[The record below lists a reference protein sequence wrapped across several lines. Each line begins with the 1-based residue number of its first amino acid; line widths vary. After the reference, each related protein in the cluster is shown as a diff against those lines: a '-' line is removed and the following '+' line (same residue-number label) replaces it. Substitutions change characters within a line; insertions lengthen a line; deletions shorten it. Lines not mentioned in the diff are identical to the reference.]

1 MTDLVEAK
9 LSHNQVYGLSA
20 SDCQDPVNLPVY
32 SLHDESKQNRETNL
46 ASLVANCEH
55 VDQIRLKDTFVDSN
69 LLVAKVGQV
78 SHFIQLLSLLSQV
91 GRKRYLET
99 KFEKIQIDG
108 RVEAHISLQI
118 SSHFQNQQ
126 SEDGGENEQTKFM
139 SVWIKMRSDRVNK
152 YLVTIFIRTP
162 AGRENYMKA
171 VQIEVERVDCEAIGG
186 IREFIS
192 LEELQSIVTN
202 GSVLFGVKV
211 DII

>member
-1 MTDLVEAK
+1 MRTCPRCQDNRIDDSVIVTDLVEAK

-32 SLHDESKQNRETNL
+32 SHHEESKQNRETNL

-55 VDQIRLKDTFVDSN
+55 VDQIRLKETFVDSN

-108 RVEAHISLQI
+108 RVEAHISLT
-118 SSHFQNQQ
+118 SNLFTLSKPTKRGWRRKRTDSVHVRLDQNAFGQ
-126 SEDGGENEQTKFM
+126 SEQILGHNLHQDTSGERELHEGG
-139 SVWIKMRSDRVNK
+139 SD
-152 YLVTIFIRTP
+152 
-162 AGRENYMKA
+162 
-171 VQIEVERVDCEAIGG
+171 
-186 IREFIS
+186 
-192 LEELQSIVTN
+192 
-202 GSVLFGVKV
+202 
-211 DII
+211 